1 MCYLCASLKQS
12 QMDKS
17 LVAYL
22 KNWFHSYVKSY
33 KLNDPARQR
42 NIDLK
47 EKHTLRVCKEIT
59 EISRNL
65 GLNEDEQ
72 CLSEIIALFHDIGR
86 FEQYARY
93 NTFLDSRSLNHAE
106 FAVKILRENDVLNH
120 LDASSR
126 ELILKAISY
135 HNRATLP
142 RHEDEVCLFFSRL
155 LRDADKLDI
164 WRVVTEYYRRKANG
178 KQNNAIELGL
188 PDTPGVSYDVS
199 RALMAQK
206 IVDTHNMKNLN
217 DFKLL
222 QVSWVYDVNFV
233 PTFRRLKQKGYLDII
248 QKALPESDAIRKIFA
263 TVASYVDKKLQQKK
277 L

>member
-1 MCYLCASLKQS
+1 
-12 QMDKS
+12 MDKS
-17 LVAYL
+17 LVSYL
-22 KNWFHSYVKSY
+22 KKWFHSYVKSY
-33 KLNDPARQR
+33 KSNDPARQR

-47 EKHTLRVCKEIT
+47 EKHTLRVCREMTK
-59 EISRNL
+59 ISKDL

-72 CLSEIIALFHDIGR
+72 CLSEMIALFHDIGR

-106 FAVKILRENDVLNH
+106 FGVKILREKGVLNS
-120 LDASSR
+120 LDPSSR

-164 WRVVTEYYRRKANG
+164 WRVVTEYYGRKANG
-178 KQNNAIELGL
+178 EQNLAIELDL
-188 PDTPGVSYDVS
+188 PDTPGVSDDVY
-199 RALMAQK
+199 RDLMAQK
-206 IVDTHNMKNLN
+206 IVDIRSMENLN

-222 QVSWVYDVNFV
+222 QVGWVYDVNFV
-233 PTFRRLKQKGYLDII
+233 PTFRRLRQKKYLDVIR
-248 QKALPESDAIRKIFA
+248 KALPESDAIREIFA
-263 TVASYVDKKLQQKK
+263 LVESYVDEMLK
-277 L
+277 

>member
-1 MCYLCASLKQS
+1 
-12 QMDKS
+12 MDKS

-22 KNWFHSYVKSY
+22 KKWFHSYVKSY
-33 KLNDPARQR
+33 KSDDPAHQR

-47 EKHTLRVCKEIT
+47 EKHTLRVCREMTK
-59 EISRNL
+59 ISKDL

-72 CLSEIIALFHDIGR
+72 CLSEMIALFHDIGR

-106 FAVKILRENDVLNH
+106 FGVKILREKGVLNS
-120 LDASSR
+120 LDPSSR

-135 HNRATLP
+135 HNRVTLP
-142 RHEDEVCLFFSRL
+142 RHEDEACLFFSRL

-178 KQNNAIELGL
+178 EQNNAIELDL
-188 PDTPGVSYDVS
+188 PDTPGVSDDVY
-199 RALMAQK
+199 RDLMALK
-206 IVDTHNMKNLN
+206 IVDIRSMENLN

-222 QVSWVYDVNFV
+222 QVGWVYDVNFV
-233 PTFRRLKQKGYLDII
+233 PTFRRLKQKKYLDVIR
-248 QKALPESDAIRKIFA
+248 KALPESDAIGEIFA
-263 TVASYVDKKLQQKK
+263 LVESYLDEKSRIGRHSKGFRFEARKT
-277 L
+277 